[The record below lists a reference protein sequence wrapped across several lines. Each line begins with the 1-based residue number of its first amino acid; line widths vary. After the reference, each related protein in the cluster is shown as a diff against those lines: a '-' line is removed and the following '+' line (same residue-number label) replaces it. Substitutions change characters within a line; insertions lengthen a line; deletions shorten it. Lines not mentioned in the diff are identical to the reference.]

1 VLFEWHSIDHVDLDE
16 TYATPLQDGRTGI
29 DYFHINSID
38 VDHDNNLL
46 ISARETSALY
56 KIDRNTG
63 KVMWRLGGKKSDFEM
78 GEGARFAFQHDAR
91 RLPDGNISIFDN
103 GTTVFENGVPEAVE
117 ESRGI
122 ALELDEQK
130 MSAAL
135 VGEYTHPD
143 KQYAD
148 AAGNMQVL
156 PNSNVF
162 VGWAEHWPSL
172 SSAMKVSC
180 SSTPVCCARTS
191 PIGPSA
197 SRGAASGWIGPLVW
211 QNALPKRN

>member
-1 VLFEWHSIDHVDLDE
+1 
-16 TYATPLQDGRTGI
+16 
-29 DYFHINSID
+29 
-38 VDHDNNLL
+38 
-46 ISARETSALY
+46 
-56 KIDRNTG
+56 
-63 KVMWRLGGKKSDFEM
+63 MWRLGGKKSDFEM

-130 MSAAL
+130 MIAAL
-135 VGEYTHPD
+135 VDEYTHPD

-162 VGWAEHWPSL
+162 VGWGRALAISEFSHEGELLFDGDPQYEGPDAEGRPDRHPQAL
-172 SSAMKVSC
+172 RAGEEDGDRGC
-180 SSTPVCCARTS
+180 PV
-191 PIGPSA
+191 
-197 SRGAASGWIGPLVW
+197 
-211 QNALPKRN
+211 